1 MQCLEEDAEGEKE
14 ETGLAPHGRDRGQ
27 PSDLFLSFYLIQLL
41 ICDESIRQ
49 KAQRVDGFLFVFKQ
63 YVFFLFCDLEVRPNI
78 KDLPDQQL
86 KQLCLPEDN
95 MWGISLP
102 DKRIVIHGL
111 CCLAWVTSQQGRGKG
126 RGEEL

>member
-14 ETGLAPHGRDRGQ
+14 ETGLAPHGRDCGQ

-41 ICDESIRQ
+41 ISDESIRQ
-49 KAQRVDGFLFVFKQ
+49 KVDGFLFVYKQ
-63 YVFFLFCDLEVRPNI
+63 YVFFLFCDLEVGPNI

-86 KQLCLPEDN
+86 KQLCLPEDR
-95 MWGISLP
+95 MRGISLP
-102 DKRIVIHGL
+102 DKIIFIFGL

>member
-27 PSDLFLSFYLIQLL
+27 PSDLFLLFYLFQLL

-49 KAQRVDGFLFVFKQ
+49 KVDGFLFVFKQ
-63 YVFFLFCDLEVRPNI
+63 YVFFLFWDLEVGPNI

-86 KQLCLPEDN
+86 KQLCLPEDS

-102 DKRIVIHGL
+102 DKKNCYFWIML
-111 CCLAWVTSQQGRGKG
+111 PCLGHLPARQR
-126 RGEEL
+126 

>member
-1 MQCLEEDAEGEKE
+1 MD
-14 ETGLAPHGRDRGQ
+14 
-27 PSDLFLSFYLIQLL
+27 FYLYLNNM
-41 ICDESIRQ
+41 S
-49 KAQRVDGFLFVFKQ
+49 
-63 YVFFLFCDLEVRPNI
+63 FFLFWDLEVGPNI

-86 KQLCLPEDN
+86 KQLCLPEDS

-102 DKRIVIHGL
+102 DKRIVIYGL